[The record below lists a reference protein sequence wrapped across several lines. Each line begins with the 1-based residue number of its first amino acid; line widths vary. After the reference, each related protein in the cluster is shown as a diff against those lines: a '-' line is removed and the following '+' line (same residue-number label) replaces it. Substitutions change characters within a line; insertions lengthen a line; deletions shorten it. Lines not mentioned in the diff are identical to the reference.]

1 MTVKDIVLIVDDSP
15 ETLGMLNASLNEA
28 DMTVLV
34 ALEGKQALSIAQSMK
49 PDIILLDAVMPGLDG
64 FEVCK
69 MLKQDSSLQS
79 IPVIFMTGLSDTEHV
94 LKGFN
99 SGGVDYVTKPINTVE
114 LLARMSVH
122 LKNARH
128 TINTHIMLD
137 DSGHF
142 VFSVNPEGEV
152 IWSTD
157 HVNEL
162 IEFDKHGQQWQQSQ
176 LQPKLKSWLKHKPDV
191 NDTLSISTPSRDLRI
206 TLYRITDNDEFL
218 LRVLDTDTAN
228 EITVLREKL
237 SLTSRESEVLL
248 WISKAKTN
256 REIAQI
262 LGTSPRTI
270 NKHSENLYKKLNID
284 NRTAAASIA
293 LQTFEHN

>member
-1 MTVKDIVLIVDDSP
+1 MKDIVLIVDDSAD
-15 ETLGMLNASLNEA
+15 TLGMLNASLYQA

-34 ALEGKQALSIAQSMK
+34 ALEGEQALSIAQQMK
-49 PDIILLDAVMPGLDG
+49 PDIILLDALMPGMDG
-64 FEVCK
+64 FEVCQA
-69 MLKQDSSLQS
+69 LKQDSALKS

-99 SGGVDYVTKPINTVE
+99 VGGVDYITKPINTVE
-114 LLARMSVH
+114 LLARMQVH

-128 TINTHIMLD
+128 AINAHNVLD
-137 DSGHF
+137 DSGNF
-142 VFSVNPEGEV
+142 VFSVNEQGNV

-157 HVNEL
+157 HVNKL
-162 IEFDKHGQQWQQSQ
+162 IEFDESGREWQNTV
-176 LQPKLKSWLKHKPDV
+176 LQPKLKAWLQHKPSV
-191 NDTLSISTPSRDLRI
+191 NDTLSVRAPTRNLRI
-206 TLYRITDNDEFL
+206 TLCRVTDNEEFL

-228 EITVLREKL
+228 EIEILRKKL
-237 SLTSRESEVLL
+237 HLTNRESEVLL

-256 REIAQI
+256 REIAEI
-262 LGTSPRTI
+262 LGASPRTI

-293 LQTFEHN
+293 LQTFE